1 MKKILYIIAISMI
14 VGVGSSCKKIDNY
27 PAPQETLT
35 GSVVDAVTGKT
46 VQTEVGGNGTR
57 VKLLEISWS
66 NNPTPFYFSSMQDG
80 TFNDTKLFAGRDIVS
95 VEGPFV
101 PLVQTDATGKTIVD
115 QSQTVDI
122 KGVTTLKF
130 SVEPFLRVEWIGE
143 PVYNAATGNITATFK
158 FTRGTGNPNFQQ
170 NVSDVFLFVN
180 PNTYVGNNNY
190 DNRYSQRTVY
200 SGTNGN
206 AQLGQ
211 TITLTTNGGMLPGKR
226 QYFLRVGARVAYGLN
241 YYNYTEVKTVTVP

>member
-1 MKKILYIIAISMI
+1 M
-14 VGVGSSCKKIDNY
+14 
-27 PAPQETLT
+27 
-35 GSVVDAVTGKT
+35 
-46 VQTEVGGNGTR
+46 
-57 VKLLEISWS
+57 LEISWS

-80 TFNDTKLFAGRDIVS
+80 TFNYTKLFAGKDKVS

-143 PVYNAATGNITATFK
+143 PVYNTSTGTITATFK
-158 FTRGTGNPNFQQ
+158 FTRGTNNPNFQQ

-180 PNTYVGNNNY
+180 SNSYVGNNNY

-206 AQLGQ
+206 GQIGQ
-211 TITLTTNGGMLPGKR
+211 TITLTTNGGSLPGKR

-241 YYNYTEVKTVTVP
+241 YYNYTDVKTVTVP